1 MRVITAQESKIRTTE
16 RTIKTGGTVIRH
28 VSGFTASAA
37 KKTGNAVKN
46 FDVQFNG
53 GYDEE
58 NRNNNASEEKMPELQ
73 SVLAEESR
81 ALYGTLSRRQKKR
94 YNKMYQKELSKKQWS
109 SDIIKR
115 NRNLRGNKTE
125 KENILSLNYSSLKI
139 QRAGFRYA
147 VSYFPVLPHQP
158 LYHPADTAEFHSQLS
173 LNM

>member
-1 MRVITAQESKIRTTE
+1 MRVITAQELKIRTTE

-53 GYDEE
+53 RYDEE
-58 NRNNNASEEKMPELQ
+58 DRNNNASEEKMPELQ
-73 SVLAEESR
+73 NVLAEESR

-125 KENILSLNYSSLKI
+125 KEITVHVTKKPEPKKEEQTASN
-139 QRAGFRYA
+139 QT
-147 VSYFPVLPHQP
+147 VSYHGGGKVVCID
-158 LYHPADTAEFHSQLS
+158 A
-173 LNM
+173 